1 MIFRIFILIFLF
13 FCLNFFV
20 LKNFF
25 YNFLWNYYFE
35 TWQIKKAEQFF
46 QKTDNFIWKIN
57 MWNYYFLLW
66 EREEEKQK
74 KIDFYKKSLKI
85 YLQIFENLKEND
97 EKKENI
103 GKNIQIIKSKI
114 FQKNDE
120 KIEENKEIK
129 KDENK
134 IFEEIRD

>member
-1 MIFRIFILIFLF
+1 
-13 FCLNFFV
+13 
-20 LKNFF
+20 
-25 YNFLWNYYFE
+25 
-35 TWQIKKAEQFF
+35 
-46 QKTDNFIWKIN
+46 

-134 IFEEIRD
+134 IFEEIKDEDIKKSTRKMTKFLKNLWWKIGK